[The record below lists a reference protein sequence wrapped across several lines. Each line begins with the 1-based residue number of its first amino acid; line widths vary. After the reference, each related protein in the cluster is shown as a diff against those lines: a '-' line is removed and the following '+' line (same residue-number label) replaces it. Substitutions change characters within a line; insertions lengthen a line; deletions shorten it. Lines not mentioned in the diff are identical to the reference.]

1 MLFFLTFKSK
11 LFPLEN
17 INILSFLGT
26 MIQFMMNIFST
37 VTETVS
43 RQSSITIRVGA
54 GYEGNVRHNFNS
66 LLELDSTLSQSRIEF
81 WN

>member
-1 MLFFLTFKSK
+1 
-11 LFPLEN
+11 
-17 INILSFLGT
+17 

-54 GYEGNVRHNFNS
+54 GYGGNVRHNFNS
-66 LLELDSTLSQSRIEF
+66 LHPLMRINNHSIKCKNTIQSREM
-81 WN
+81 

>member
-1 MLFFLTFKSK
+1 
-11 LFPLEN
+11 
-17 INILSFLGT
+17 

-54 GYEGNVRHNFNS
+54 GYEGNVRHTFNS
-66 LLELDSTLSQSRIEF
+66 LHSLMRINNHSIKCKNTIQSREM
-81 WN
+81 